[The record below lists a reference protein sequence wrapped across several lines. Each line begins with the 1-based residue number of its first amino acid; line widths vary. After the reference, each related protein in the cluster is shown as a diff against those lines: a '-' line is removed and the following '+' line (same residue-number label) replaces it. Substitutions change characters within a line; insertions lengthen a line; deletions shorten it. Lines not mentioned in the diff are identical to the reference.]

1 MKNTAQIRVSLS
13 AALHQRLETQSN
25 KSGLSIGDI
34 VRNLIATH
42 IKPETHPTTTAKPAA
57 QPRRAL
63 TPEERLFGMAKP
75 EEPSWLPSE
84 EEMEQ
89 RRKAVLAALE

>member
-1 MKNTAQIRVSLS
+1 MKNTAQIRVSVS
-13 AALHQRLETQSN
+13 AALHQRLEAQAN

-42 IKPETHPTTTAKPAA
+42 IKPDTPVTTTARPAA
-57 QPRRAL
+57 QPRRAM
-63 TPEERLFGMAKP
+63 THSERLFGMEAP
-75 EEPSWLPSE
+75 DDNGFPSA

-89 RRKAVLAALE
+89 RRKAVLDALE

>member
-1 MKNTAQIRVSLS
+1 MKNTAQIRVSVS
-13 AALHQRLETQSN
+13 AALHERLEAQAN

-42 IKPETHPTTTAKPAA
+42 IKPESQATTTAKPAA

-63 TPEERLFGMAKP
+63 THEERLFGVAAP
-75 EEPSWLPSE
+75 DDSRFPSE

-89 RRKAVLAALE
+89 RRKAVLDAIE